1 MCLCYSSYCILL
13 FVLVCSFFC
22 LVEEKRNLKP
32 EDFTETF
39 CPDLHLR
46 ELHCCHL
53 WNGNTYDGIHLVPW
67 IPCCRVAKIKC
78 MECALW
84 VPICFADT
92 RQLLSLWLFP
102 VTQLHFHTDTHSA
115 TPMKSSFGS
124 IASYF
129 ARQMIQNLYA
139 LPSFHY
145 YSDGIYLTPCFQ
157 HAFASSEC
165 ASLKLSLKASSWSHI
180 KASVVDQAFPGRQVY
195 CGGESPERGL
205 WSLGS
210 LSQRSF
216 CFWSNLGAPKKNT
229 PCSSQPP
236 APVISSALPKQ
247 VTIIF
252 ATGKATTFQGDHST
266 EMFSH

>member
-165 ASLKLSLKASSWSHI
+165 ASLKLSLKASSWSHMKPHQGI
-180 KASVVDQAFPGRQVY
+180 SGRPGFPRKTSVLWGR
-195 CGGESPERGL
+195 ESRTWTLISWESFSAVL
-205 WSLGS
+205 LLLKQLGS
-210 LSQRSF
+210 
-216 CFWSNLGAPKKNT
+216 PKEKH
-229 PCSSQPP
+229 
-236 APVISSALPKQ
+236 PV
-247 VTIIF
+247 
-252 ATGKATTFQGDHST
+252 
-266 EMFSH
+266 